1 MERRAA
7 ALARS
12 LRAFRLGSVFE
23 VGDAAPPS
31 DRLSEVANPLL
42 SSPAAWER
50 LIESVKPASLLLV
63 IERRMSAG
71 LKGVQTAEDILQEA
85 LLHAWRDR
93 RQFEWRGLGS
103 FRSWLLGIIDHRIH
117 DAADRYSAKK
127 RDAGGPVVAFS
138 ALRGAGATTTSA
150 EPDFPASSTTPSKLA
165 TYREEAEVMRQAL
178 DGLPE
183 EFREIVGAR
192 LFEQCPLEEIAA
204 RLGLGVEAV
213 RHRFRNGSELYV
225 RRLRAALGPRPSS
238 APAES
243 APPASPES
251 SP

>member
-1 MERRAA
+1 ME
-7 ALARS
+7 
-12 LRAFRLGSVFE
+12 
-23 VGDAAPPS
+23 DAAPSS
-31 DRLSEVANPLL
+31 DNPSEVANPL
-42 SSPAAWER
+42 SSPVAWNR

-63 IERRMSAG
+63 IERRMSSG
-71 LKGVQTAEDILQEA
+71 LKGVQTPEDLLQDA

-93 RQFEWRGLGS
+93 HQFEWRGLGS

-117 DAADRYSAKK
+117 DAADRCSAQK

-138 ALRGAGATTTSA
+138 ALGGAGATTTSA
-150 EPDFPASSTTPSKLA
+150 ESGFPASSTTPSRLA
-165 TYREEAEVMRQAL
+165 SYREQAEVMRRAL

-183 EFREIVGAR
+183 EFREIVGLR
-192 LFEQCPLEEIAA
+192 LFEQRPLEEIAA
-204 RLGLGVEAV
+204 RLGVGVEGV

-225 RRLRAALGPRPSS
+225 RRLRAALGPRTSS

-243 APPASPES
+243 ATPVGPES